1 MTVRDVARY
10 LLRIAISTTPAFDAP
25 VMGFPSE
32 YRHHVWYGKTKMV
45 RLSDG
50 EKKLKICLF
59 VLTEYTNVTDGQ
71 TDGQRHR
78 MTAYRHS
85 ISSRGKNVH
94 ANTELCA
101 WLSLRTLR
109 VLRCARCIG
118 SNVQYCSRFCHIV
131 KYINVLFWH
140 RIAL

>member
-85 ISSRGKNVH
+85 ISSRGKNV
-94 ANTELCA
+94 LP
-101 WLSLRTLR
+101 RTSA
-109 VLRCARCIG
+109 ARRG
-118 SNVQYCSRFCHIV
+118 TASEPRPS
-131 KYINVLFWH
+131 
-140 RIAL
+140 ALYMYTASQKTLDPYH